1 MHDLT
6 HLLGGAAG
14 NSLACVSAAL
24 PCPSLPEER
33 QVAEAQDHRTRHR
46 DTSPSLASDGERCVL
61 PCFANYPACHSPL
74 PSCVLP
80 CFAACLASHFPL
92 FSFRQQAWHLVQAC
106 LRSFSWWVM
115 CIAAFFCL

>member
-1 MHDLT
+1 MHDLA

-46 DTSPSLASDGERCVL
+46 DTSPSSGTNSKPAL
-61 PCFANYPACHSPL
+61 YP
-74 PSCVLP
+74 
-80 CFAACLASHFPL
+80 
-92 FSFRQQAWHLVQAC
+92 SFHLTHHKLSLIVG
-106 LRSFSWWVM
+106 R
-115 CIAAFFCL
+115 FC